1 MQTQKQIGK
10 AEDENYRTTEKCDG
24 CGTLA
29 AGTMHHAAGAT
40 GRVCPVI
47 FLCDACR
54 APERPNEQPLYLGIG
69 WSEHAKKWYCR
80 MQEWGGNPHDTF
92 FTSREEAQAELAR
105 ETVRLAPVDA
115 KAAA

>member
-1 MQTQKQIGK
+1 MKQYPDGTDAEEIKQFHWQTRAPVAR

-47 FLCDACR
+47 FLCDECR
-54 APERPNEQPLYLGIG
+54 AP
-69 WSEHAKKWYCR
+69 
-80 MQEWGGNPHDTF
+80 
-92 FTSREEAQAELAR
+92 AQA
-105 ETVRLAPVDA
+105 
-115 KAAA
+115 AA